1 MAKIVCRTNG
11 ITHETECFIEAK
23 VEEMIGKH
31 KPEDTVRIMLPIKTI
46 KRAIDVH
53 ERIIKNEETVIQI

>member
-1 MAKIVCRTNG
+1 MAKIICRTN
-11 ITHETECFIEAK
+11 EFEQTECFIEAK

-46 KRAIDVH
+46 KRAIQVH
-53 ERIIKNEETVIQI
+53 KGRIKKEETVIQI